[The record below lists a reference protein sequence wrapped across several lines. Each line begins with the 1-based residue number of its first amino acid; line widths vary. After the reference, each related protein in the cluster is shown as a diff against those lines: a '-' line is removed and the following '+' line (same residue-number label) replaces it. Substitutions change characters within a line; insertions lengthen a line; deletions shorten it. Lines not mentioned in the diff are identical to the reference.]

1 MEKNNWL
8 RWLDSFSNNSNWIVA
23 VAFVI
28 AFAMCGAVAQAQ
40 QVKLYRVGVI
50 LHGGPYYDAV
60 EGLRD
65 GLRDLRWEEGK
76 HFVLDIRDTKGD
88 VKAVEEAAKTLER
101 EKVNLI
107 FSIATS
113 VTIAVRRATANI
125 PIVFYAGSDPVA
137 LGLVDSFANPGGRL
151 TGVHNQT
158 TDLTGKRLELLK
170 EMLPKARRVLTF
182 YNPSNRSAAEAAKL
196 GREAAGQM
204 RLEIVERHVAS
215 VEDLQK
221 ALGALKARE
230 VDAFLLVSDG
240 MVISQA
246 QLIIDTAKTKRLPTM
261 FHEGNLVVNGGL
273 ASYGI
278 SYHRAGH
285 TSARYIQRILTGTDP
300 KELPV
305 ETIHQLDLL
314 FNLNTAKQI
323 GLTIPPNLLVRAQK
337 VIR

>member
-1 MEKNNWL
+1 MSQKIFVFML
-8 RWLDSFSNNSNWIVA
+8 AASMLAASHVA
-23 VAFVI
+23 H
-28 AFAMCGAVAQAQ
+28 AQ

-50 LHGGPYYDAV
+50 LHGGPYYDV
-60 EGLRD
+60 INGLKD
-65 GLRDLRWEEGK
+65 GMRDLRWEEGK
-76 HFVLDIRDTKGD
+76 HFVLDIRDAKGD
-88 VKAVEEAAKTLER
+88 VKAVDELARNLER

-107 FSIATS
+107 YAVATS
-113 VTIAVRRATANI
+113 VTIAVKKATANI
-125 PIVFYAGSDPVA
+125 PIVFYAGSDPVV
-137 LGLVDSFANPGGRL
+137 LGLVESFAHPGGRL

-158 TDLTGKRLELLK
+158 TDLTAKRLEILK

-182 YNPSNRSAAEAAKL
+182 YNPRNRSAAEAAKL

-204 RLEIVERHVAS
+204 RLELVERHVAS

-246 QLIIDTAKTKRLPTM
+246 QLIIDTARTKRLPTM

-278 SYHRAGH
+278 SYHRAGR

-305 ETIHQLDLL
+305 ETIEKLDLV
-314 FNLNTAKQI
+314 FNLATAKKI
-323 GLTIPPNLLVRAQK
+323 GLAIPPNLLVRAQR
-337 VIR
+337 VIQ

>member
-1 MEKNNWL
+1 ML
-8 RWLDSFSNNSNWIVA
+8 AASHVA
-23 VAFVI
+23 H
-28 AFAMCGAVAQAQ
+28 AQ

-50 LHGGPYYDAV
+50 LHGGPYYDV
-60 EGLRD
+60 INGLKD
-65 GLRDLRWEEGK
+65 GMRDLRWEEGK
-76 HFVLDIRDTKGD
+76 HFVLDIRDAKGD
-88 VKAVEEAAKTLER
+88 VKAVDELARNLER

-107 FSIATS
+107 YAVATS
-113 VTIAVRRATANI
+113 VTIAVKKATANI
-125 PIVFYAGSDPVA
+125 PIVFYAGSDPVV
-137 LGLVDSFANPGGRL
+137 LGLVESFAHPGGRL

-158 TDLTGKRLELLK
+158 TDLTAKRLEILK

-182 YNPSNRSAAEAAKL
+182 YNPRNRSAAEAAKL

-204 RLEIVERHVAS
+204 RLELVERHVAS

-246 QLIIDTAKTKRLPTM
+246 QLIIDTARTKRLPTM

-278 SYHRAGH
+278 SYHRAGR

-305 ETIHQLDLL
+305 ETIEKLDLV
-314 FNLNTAKQI
+314 FNLATAKKI
-323 GLTIPPNLLVRAQK
+323 GLAIPPNLLVRAQR
-337 VIR
+337 VIQ

>member
-1 MEKNNWL
+1 ML
-8 RWLDSFSNNSNWIVA
+8 AASHVA
-23 VAFVI
+23 H
-28 AFAMCGAVAQAQ
+28 AQ

-50 LHGGPYYDAV
+50 LHGGPYYDV
-60 EGLRD
+60 INGLKD
-65 GLRDLRWEEGK
+65 GMRDLRWEEGK
-76 HFVLDIRDTKGD
+76 HFVLDIRDAKGD
-88 VKAVEEAAKTLER
+88 VKAVDELARNLER

-107 FSIATS
+107 YAVATS
-113 VTIAVRRATANI
+113 VTIAVKKATANI
-125 PIVFYAGSDPVA
+125 SIVFYAGSDPVV
-137 LGLVDSFANPGGRL
+137 LGLVESFAHPGGRL

-158 TDLTGKRLELLK
+158 TDLTAKRLEILK

-182 YNPSNRSAAEAAKL
+182 YNPRNRSAAEAAKL

-204 RLEIVERHVAS
+204 RLELVERHVAS

-246 QLIIDTAKTKRLPTM
+246 QLIIDTARTKRLPTM

-278 SYHRAGH
+278 SYHRAGR

-305 ETIHQLDLL
+305 ETIEKLDLV
-314 FNLNTAKQI
+314 FNLATAKKI
-323 GLTIPPNLLVRAQK
+323 GLAIPPNLLVRAQR
-337 VIR
+337 VIQ